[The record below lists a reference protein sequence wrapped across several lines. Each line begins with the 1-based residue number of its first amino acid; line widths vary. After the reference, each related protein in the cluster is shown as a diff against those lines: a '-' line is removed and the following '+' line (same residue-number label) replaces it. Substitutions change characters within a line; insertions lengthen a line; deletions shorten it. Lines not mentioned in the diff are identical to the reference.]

1 MSILKCNGKIFV
13 LSGSPLTWDAIS
25 IPTVTSNLTYTGDIQ
40 SPTITGYDENTM
52 TVGGKTNGTNAGTY
66 EITFT
71 PKSGYQWDDG
81 TNETKHISW
90 SIAKAPRNASV
101 ITSSPIV
108 INTNSTEA
116 IVKIDGIYTTPVDP
130 VVSNSQVATATFI
143 DFMQGLA
150 NVKVIKV
157 GPGTCTVTV
166 NAAET
171 TNYLAT
177 SCSFDV
183 ECYATVEIPS
193 QSGALTYTGSAQ
205 SPTWNNYN
213 STSLTVGGTTSS
225 TNAGT
230 YTATFTPIAPYA
242 TWTDGSSN
250 TKNVNWTIERATIAT
265 VPSQG
270 NTLIYTGNAQSPTW
284 SSYDSAKLIIGGTTS
299 GTKAGDYRATFTPT
313 VDYKW
318 SDGTTTA
325 KSVLWSIGKKTMYT
339 IEVPEQIIIDTTSS
353 SASYTLDFIQEY
365 PVNITAT
372 SKDPS
377 IATVS
382 IAGNVVTITKIS
394 DGFTKVSINSIES
407 ENYKYSPYSTYNN
420 TNITMVGCDNG
431 NLVDYTLI
439 RAPTLAPNACGSY
452 LPSRTGQGYNNM
464 DYFGTSFNNDYFIS
478 NGTIYMGIRCRG
490 ARDRRYVGPHGIVY
504 DYYYQL
510 YYFPCPHGI
519 RGNPIKVWHHNPST
533 DSAWENAAYKNIRG
547 FPSTVDFFTNFS
559 YSYYAP

>member
-13 LSGSPLTWDAIS
+13 LSGSPLTWNAIS

-52 TVGGKTNGTNAGTY
+52 TMEGKINGTNAGTY

-81 TNETKHISW
+81 TSETKRISW
-90 SIAKAPRNASV
+90 SIAKAPRNARV

-116 IVKIDGIYTTPVDP
+116 IVRIAGIYTTPVDP
-130 VVSNSQVATATFI
+130 VVSNSQVATATFMN
-143 DFMQGLA
+143 FMQGLA

-183 ECYATVEIPS
+183 ACYATVEVPS
-193 QSGALTYTGSAQ
+193 QSGTLTYTGSAQ

-242 TWTDGSSN
+242 TWTDGSSSA
-250 TKNVNWTIERATIAT
+250 KNVNWTIERATIAT
-265 VPSQG
+265 EPSRS
-270 NTLIYTGNAQSPTW
+270 NTLVYTGNVQSPSW
-284 SSYDSAKLIIGGTTS
+284 NNYDSTKMTIGGTTS
-299 GTKAGDYRATFTPT
+299 GTDAGDYRATFTPT
-313 VDYKW
+313 VNYKW

-325 KSVLWSIGKKTMYT
+325 KSVLWSIGKKTMFT
-339 IEVPEQIIIDTTSS
+339 IKVPEQIIIDTTSS

-365 PVNITAT
+365 PVTITAT
-372 SKDPS
+372 SDDPS

-382 IAGNVVTITKIS
+382 IDGNVVTITKIS
-394 DGFTKVSINSIES
+394 DGFTKVRISNIES
-407 ENYKYSPYSTYNN
+407 RNYKYSPYSSSTYTQSNR
-420 TNITMVGCDNG
+420 TMVACDNG
-431 NLVDYTLI
+431 NFVDYTLD
-439 RAPTLAPNACGSY
+439 RVPVLAPDKCGYFSSTR
-452 LPSRTGQGYNNM
+452 PGNGYKDI
-464 DYFGTSFNNDYFIS
+464 DYYGTNFNNGYFIS
-478 NGTIYMGIRCRG
+478 NGTIYMGIRCSG
-490 ARDRRYVGPHGIVY
+490 ARRKAGSSYN
-504 DYYYQL
+504 YYYQL
-510 YYFPCPHGI
+510 YYFPCPSGI
-519 RGNPIKVWHHNPST
+519 KGKPIRVWYHTPSVY
-533 DSAWENAAYKNIRG
+533 SAWDDAAYKNIRG
-547 FPSTVDFFTNFS
+547 LPSTIDFFTNFS
-559 YSYYAP
+559 PNYAAPLST